1 MLGIVVAMQKEAD
14 VLLAQSRDVHEEKK
28 LGKTLYRAEFAQTP
42 YLLVLSGI
50 GKDNAAAATMLA
62 LCEGADLLL
71 NFGVA
76 GGRAPY
82 MHVGTVLQ
90 IERAAQ
96 PDFDLSVI
104 NHTPVGT
111 HDERTQPHFSLCC
124 QSDFPK
130 GVLASADHFQTG
142 TDAELLQK
150 LEADVCDMEGASVA
164 HVAWSANMPCLLFK
178 SISDNAN
185 ETSANDYSVN
195 CALALQKLGER
206 MQDIFSEANKMR
218 RKAK

>member
-14 VLLAQSRDVHEEKK
+14 VLLAQSRNVQKSNK
-28 LGKTLYRAEFAQTP
+28 YGKELFRAEFAQTP

-50 GKDNAAAATMLA
+50 GKDNAAAAAMLA
-62 LCEGADLLL
+62 LCEGADTLL

-76 GGRAPY
+76 GGRAPH

-90 IERAAQ
+90 IERAVQ
-96 PDFDLSVI
+96 PDFDLSAI

-124 QSDFPK
+124 QGDFPK

-142 TDAELLQK
+142 TDAELLRA

-164 HVAWSANMPCLLFK
+164 HVAWSANVPCLLFK

-195 CALALQKLGER
+195 CAYALQKLGER
-206 MQDIFSEANKMR
+206 MKDIFFEAKNAG
-218 RKAK
+218 RKEK